1 MTIAE
6 LSKKADKIYL
16 EKGIRQFYGEEL
28 MRLVELQ
35 GGRIE
40 IDTATKQ
47 YYFRNISDLL
57 QKKLDEYKHKN
68 LNKL

>member
-6 LSKKADKIYL
+6 LSKNASKIYL
-16 EKGIRQFYGEEL
+16 EKGIRQFYGEDL

-40 IDTATKQ
+40 IDTATMQ
-47 YYFRNISDLL
+47 YYFRDISDSL
-57 QKKLDEYKHKN
+57 QKQLDEYKHKK